1 MSTLNCRMQIAS
13 RVTAVSKYLE
23 PNLCLEA
30 STTEG
35 AEEGL
40 RLSTPPPADPANPDS
55 WRGRNKLAVV
65 IESAAVNEQALSERD
80 RRKGL
85 HPEQT
90 RRTSG
95 GARPGEMAQMWRL
108 GRGGGLWRDGR

>member
-40 RLSTPPPADPANPDS
+40 RLSTPPPGGSGEP
-55 WRGRNKLAVV
+55 GLL
-65 IESAAVNEQALSERD
+65 EGQEQARGGDRER
-80 RRKGL
+80 RRERAGAL
-85 HPEQT
+85 
-90 RRTSG
+90 
-95 GARPGEMAQMWRL
+95 GARPAKGFASGADPTNV
-108 GRGGGLWRDGR
+108 GRRPPG